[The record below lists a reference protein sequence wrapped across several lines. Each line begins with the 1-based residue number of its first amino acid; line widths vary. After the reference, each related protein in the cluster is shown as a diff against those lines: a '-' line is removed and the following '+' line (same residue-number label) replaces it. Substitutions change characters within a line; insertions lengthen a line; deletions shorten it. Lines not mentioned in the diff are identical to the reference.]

1 MRSIEEKRRSG
12 TWIGQA
18 ITGVLLVILLSL
30 HMIVHHFV
38 VEGGLRTYEQVL
50 DYIGNPLVV
59 TIEILFL
66 VVVTYHAMVGV
77 RAILFDLPLNER
89 QKRLVTQVLTV
100 VGVIIVGWGVFLA
113 LWLFRMARMA

>member
-50 DYIGNPLVV
+50 AYIGNPLVV

-66 VVVTYHAMVGV
+66 AVVTYHAMVGV
-77 RAILFDLPLNER
+77 RAILFDLPLNEQ
-89 QKRLVTQVLTV
+89 QKGLITRALTV
-100 VGVIIVGWGVFLA
+100 VGVVIVGWGVFLA
-113 LWLFRMARMA
+113 LWLFRMARLA

>member
-89 QKRLVTQVLTV
+89 QKGLVTQVLTV